1 VEGSALFG
9 GSSWQSLARG
19 TGSVEADYL
28 NGEIVLLG
36 RQYGVP
42 TPVNE
47 TLQRLANTAA
57 RERRSP
63 GSMTVAE
70 VTAAVEALDIG

>member
-1 VEGSALFG
+1 
-9 GSSWQSLARG
+9 
-19 TGSVEADYL
+19 
-28 NGEIVLLG
+28 
-36 RQYGVP
+36 VP